1 MLNSNYGSIVLTNVL
16 TACWVV
22 SEGKAV
28 LPQYGTLQVAQ
39 LHVDR
44 MYMEVKQ
51 LVQIVG
57 TSSDSLDWKLTR
69 TNFHDG
75 KSSSKDYVNTY
86 RIYTYTVQSCIKGE
100 LYFLLL
106 FFLSPLA

>member
-1 MLNSNYGSIVLTNVL
+1 MYLTDVL

-28 LPQYGTLQVAQ
+28 LLQCDTLQVAQ

-44 MYMEVKQ
+44 MYMEVKL

-57 TSSDSLDWKLTR
+57 TSSDSLDWKLT
-69 TNFHDG
+69 
-75 KSSSKDYVNTY
+75 
-86 RIYTYTVQSCIKGE
+86 
-100 LYFLLL
+100 
-106 FFLSPLA
+106 